1 MRFVSSWRK
10 PSSLTGLKRASITWA
25 ILSLIAT
32 SCNVFALATSIADPS
47 QRPRDRHLQR
57 RSGQIPIY
65 NGIPGG
71 GQESEAVEL
80 SSEIRIKQL
89 ATTVND
95 QAPTT
100 PDWNQPRPSPETPI
114 NLSTCSPSQNSSLR
128 IVSNSGVCETHHG
141 VQTSSGYIPINQNQS
156 MFYWLFEARKNPDT
170 APLVLWLNGGPGSS
184 SMIGLFQENGP
195 CRIKLDS
202 SGLDNN
208 PYSWT
213 ESVPFNFTF
222 RRLYIDQPIG
232 VGYSYGTTTV
242 KTSSEAAIS
251 VYNALQLFYSDNKYK
266 KFIGRDFA
274 IWTESYGGHYG
285 PTMADYFLQMNQNV
299 SQSGNFLIPVK
310 TLGIGNGIVSP
321 LIQYP
326 YYMEYAKS
334 NPYEQ
339 LVTDDIIA
347 NATKMYN
354 QEGGCKEL
362 ITLCQTTSDPL
373 RCSNAQAFCNNNILG
388 ILNGKRDVY
397 DVRSL
402 DPNPYPPDLEPILS
416 QKSFQ
421 ESIGAETNWTQSN
434 EDVYDNFFK
443 GGDWMMSSAP
453 QLERI
458 INSGVRTLIFDGDAD
473 YILNYMG
480 VEAMVD
486 SLNTTFSEQYKQQQ
500 FSDWLVDGQK
510 AGLYKNA
517 GTFSYLRVFGAGHQ
531 VPAYGFE
538 KIDPGKASL
547 IFFQQV
553 MNGLPIS
560 SWPIGTS
567 SLSNPQMESRQS
579 SAGRLKSPFSLF
591 IS

>member
-1 MRFVSSWRK
+1 M
-10 PSSLTGLKRASITWA
+10 
-25 ILSLIAT
+25 
-32 SCNVFALATSIADPS
+32 
-47 QRPRDRHLQR
+47 
-57 RSGQIPIY
+57 
-65 NGIPGG
+65 
-71 GQESEAVEL
+71 
-80 SSEIRIKQL
+80 SSEIRIKQV
-89 ATTVND
+89 ATTAND
-95 QAPTT
+95 QTSSARNL
-100 PDWNQPRPSPETPI
+100 NQPQLPSETPI
-114 NLSTCSPSQNSSLR
+114 TLSTVSPSQNSSLR
-128 IVSNSGVCETHHG
+128 IVSNSGVCETRDG

-156 MFYWLFEARKNPDT
+156 MFFWLFEARKNPDT

-213 ESVPFNFTF
+213 ESANM
-222 RRLYIDQPIG
+222 LYIDQPIG
-232 VGYSYGTTTV
+232 VGYSYGTTNV

-285 PTMADYFLQMNQNV
+285 PIMADYFVQMNQNV

-326 YYMEYAKS
+326 YYMDYAKS
-334 NPYEQ
+334 NPYQQ

-347 NATKMYN
+347 NATRMYN

-362 ITLCQTTSDPL
+362 ITLCQTTFDPL

-388 ILNGKRDVY
+388 VLNGERDVY
-397 DVRSL
+397 DVRAL

-421 ESIGAETNWTQSN
+421 ESIGAEANWTQSN

-453 QLERI
+453 HLERL
-458 INSGVRTLIFDGDAD
+458 INLGVRTLIFDGDAD

-486 SLNTTFSEQYKQQQ
+486 SLNTTFSEQYKQEQ
-500 FSDWLVDGQK
+500 FSDWFVDGQK
-510 AGLYKNA
+510 AGIYKNA

-531 VPAYGFE
+531 VPAYGFG
-538 KIDPGKASL
+538 KIDAGKASL
-547 IFFQQV
+547 IFFQQA

-560 SWPIGTS
+560 SSPIGSFTLS
-567 SLSNPQMESRQS
+567 SPQMASRQS
-579 SAGRLKSPFSLF
+579 SAGRLKSPFAIFMS
-591 IS
+591 